1 MNQIIF
7 NKKVNKKIRT
17 IFIIQFIISVIMAS
31 LFSILIYSKI
41 KNNAEL
47 EKVSYV
53 ISSKIKLESFY
64 NTEKVDSNN
73 IYFGKIYIRKINLEY
88 IVFDMINEELL
99 KIAPCRFFGSKMGE
113 KGNICIAG
121 HNYNNNSFFSRLDEL
136 EVADEILLE
145 DLKGNKYVYKIF
157 SIYEIDES
165 DMSILLNTSEYELT
179 LLTCNNSNKKRII
192 VKASLF

>member
-17 IFIIQFIISVIMAS
+17 IFIIQFVSSVIMAS

-88 IVFDMINEELL
+88 IVFDMINEELTNSEVRSIINSKL
-99 KIAPCRFFGSKMGE
+99 DDFIKEKEFEKRVREITSDALEKFFKMM
-113 KGNICIAG
+113 
-121 HNYNNNSFFSRLDEL
+121 YNKRGFWKS
-136 EVADEILLE
+136 EV
-145 DLKGNKYVYKIF
+145 KNV
-157 SIYEIDES
+157 
-165 DMSILLNTSEYELT
+165 
-179 LLTCNNSNKKRII
+179 
-192 VKASLF
+192 

>member
-17 IFIIQFIISVIMAS
+17 IFIIQFVSSVIMAS

-73 IYFGKIYIRKINLEY
+73 I
-88 IVFDMINEELL
+88 
-99 KIAPCRFFGSKMGE
+99 GE